1 MHVFVTHQNSLMSY
15 PLHGPDTKVRDVM
28 EVILK
33 EVKIA
38 IEDQEMLL
46 ASGTPVDENAPAF
59 QYVTD
64 EVLYFCI
71 P

>member
-1 MHVFVTHQNSLMSY
+1 MHVFVTSQTQLMSY

-33 EVKIA
+33 EVKIP

-64 EVLYFCI
+64 EVELFSFI
-71 P
+71 